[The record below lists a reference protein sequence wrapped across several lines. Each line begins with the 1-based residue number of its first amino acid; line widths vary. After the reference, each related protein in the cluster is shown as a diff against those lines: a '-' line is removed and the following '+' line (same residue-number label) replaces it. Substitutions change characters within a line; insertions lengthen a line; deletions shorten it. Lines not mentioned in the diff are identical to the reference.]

1 MNDFPTQFGEYQKSQ
16 IEEMEKLKTKLNI
29 KIAEKKLRSE
39 YSNLYIEF
47 VKTIDS
53 GFFIKDILTI
63 KDYTAANQFT
73 RDYA

>member
-1 MNDFPTQFGEYQKSQ
+1 MNDFPTKFGEYQKSL
-16 IEEMEKLKTKLNI
+16 IDEMEKLKTKLNI
-29 KIAEKKLRSE
+29 KIAEKKLKSE